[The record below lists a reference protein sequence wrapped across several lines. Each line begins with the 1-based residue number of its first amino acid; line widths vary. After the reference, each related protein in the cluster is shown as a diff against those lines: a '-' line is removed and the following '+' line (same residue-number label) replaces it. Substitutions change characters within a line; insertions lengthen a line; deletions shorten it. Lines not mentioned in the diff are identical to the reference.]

1 MSLNDTPSASRL
13 HITLVGK
20 RNSGKSSLLNA
31 LVGQQ
36 TAIVSAQPGTTT
48 DPVSKALEIHGLG
61 PCVIT
66 DTAGVDDEGAVGQ
79 LRVEKTLQALRRSD
93 VVILVVNHAD
103 TLFIKEWQQRLKG
116 KPIVVALNKSDLM
129 SYADQQA
136 KAVSAATALPVVCT
150 SAVSGIGIHQLRD
163 LLIRLSPKSQEPSIT
178 QGWAEDGDLVVLVM
192 PQDREAPRGRLILPQ
207 QQTIRELLEKHC
219 SVVACQPEQLPATL
233 SLLTKAPDLII
244 TDTQA
249 LRRVKTVAPKESR
262 LTTFSILF
270 AALKGDIDYFRQSAL
285 VIDGLTEQSRV
296 LIAEA
301 CSHAPVGEDIGRVK
315 LPRLLRKTVGE
326 KLKVEIVA
334 GSDFP
339 DDLSPYDLVIHCGA
353 CMFNRAQMMSRVNQ
367 AKSQHVPMT
376 NYGVAVAHILETAD
390 LACSGDKG

>member
-36 TAIVSAQPGTTT
+36 TAIVSAHPGTTT

-207 QQTIRELLEKHC
+207 QQTIRDLLEKHC
-219 SVVACQPEQLPATL
+219 SVVACQPEEIAVTL
-233 SLLTKAPDLII
+233 KRLTQVPSLII

-249 LRRVKTVAPKESR
+249 LRRVRTVAPKECR

-270 AALKGDIDYFRQSAL
+270 AAQKGDIEYFREGARA
-285 VIDGLTEQSRV
+285 IDRLTGQSRV

-315 LPRLLRKTVGE
+315 LPRLLRGRVGE
-326 KLKVEIVA
+326 ALSIDIVA

-339 DDLSPYDLVIHCGA
+339 DDLTSYDLIIHCGA
-353 CMFNRAQMMSRVNQ
+353 CMFNRQMMMARVEQ
-367 AKSQHVPMT
+367 AKRQQVAMT
-376 NYGVAVAHILETAD
+376 NYGVAVTHILETGETSAP
-390 LACSGDKG
+390 

>member
-48 DPVSKALEIHGLG
+48 DPVGKPIEIHGLG

-129 SYADQQA
+129 SDADQQA
-136 KAVSAATALPVVCT
+136 KSVSVATSLPVVCT
-150 SAVSGIGIHQLRD
+150 SAVSDIGIDQLRE
-163 LLIRLSPKSQEPSIT
+163 LLIRLSPKFQEPSI
-178 QGWAEDGDLVVLVM
+178 
-192 PQDREAPRGRLILPQ
+192 
-207 QQTIRELLEKHC
+207 K
-219 SVVACQPEQLPATL
+219 
-233 SLLTKAPDLII
+233 
-244 TDTQA
+244 
-249 LRRVKTVAPKESR
+249 
-262 LTTFSILF
+262 
-270 AALKGDIDYFRQSAL
+270 
-285 VIDGLTEQSRV
+285 
-296 LIAEA
+296 
-301 CSHAPVGEDIGRVK
+301 IGR
-315 LPRLLRKTVGE
+315 
-326 KLKVEIVA
+326 A
-334 GSDFP
+334 
-339 DDLSPYDLVIHCGA
+339 
-353 CMFNRAQMMSRVNQ
+353 
-367 AKSQHVPMT
+367 HV
-376 NYGVAVAHILETAD
+376 
-390 LACSGDKG
+390 

>member
-13 HITLVGK
+13 HIMLVGK

-48 DPVSKALEIHGLG
+48 DPVGKPIEIHGLG

-66 DTAGVDDEGAVGQ
+66 DTAGVDDAGSVGE
-79 LRVEKTLQALRRSD
+79 LRVEKTLQALRKAD
-93 VVILVVNHAD
+93 AVILVVDHAD

-116 KPIVVALNKSDLM
+116 KQIVVALNKGDLM
-129 SYADQQA
+129 SDADRQA
-136 KAVSAATALPVVCT
+136 KAIYATTALPTVVT
-150 SAVSGIGIHQLRD
+150 SAINEKGIDSLRQTLIH
-163 LLIRLSPKSQEPSIT
+163 LSPKSDEPLIT
-178 QGWAEDGDLVVLVM
+178 QGWAESGDLVMLIM
-192 PQDREAPRGRLILPQ
+192 PQDREAPKGRLILPQ

-219 SVVACQPEQLPATL
+219 AIVACQPDEMTHTLKQLNRQ
-233 SLLTKAPDLII
+233 PDLII

-249 LRRVKTVAPKESR
+249 LRKVKPLAPKESK

-270 AALKGDIDYFRQSAL
+270 AARKGDIHYFMESAK
-285 VIDGLTEQSRV
+285 VIDKLTESSRV

-315 LPRLLRKTVGE
+315 IPRLLRKKTGE
-326 KLKVEIVA
+326 KLTIDMVA

-339 DDLSPYDLVIHCGA
+339 DDLRPYDLIIHCGA
-353 CMFNRAQMMSRVNQ
+353 CMFNRTQMMARVEQ
-367 AKSQHVPMT
+367 AKSQQVPMT
-376 NYGVAVAHILETAD
+376 NYGVAVTHILNSE
-390 LACSGDKG
+390 